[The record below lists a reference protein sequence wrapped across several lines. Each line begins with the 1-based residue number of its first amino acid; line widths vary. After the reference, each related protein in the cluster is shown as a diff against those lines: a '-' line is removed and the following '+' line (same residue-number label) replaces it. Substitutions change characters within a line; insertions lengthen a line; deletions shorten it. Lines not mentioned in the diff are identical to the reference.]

1 MYSKL
6 GLGTMKVYLPWTDE
20 APTQVGWEEQV
31 SRSMVGSET
40 LLLVEDEDV
49 VRSLVRRALQSFG
62 YNVLEA
68 GNADDALVL
77 CVGYEGRIDLL
88 VTDVTMPG
96 EMGGRELV
104 EELAHLRPETKVI
117 YTSGYTD
124 DAIVRRG
131 ILEPGVHFVQKPFKP
146 ADLVRK
152 VREVLDGPPRGHR
165 EDLRAENHVEPNE

>member
-1 MYSKL
+1 
-6 GLGTMKVYLPWTDE
+6 
-20 APTQVGWEEQV
+20 
-31 SRSMVGSET
+31 MVGSET

-49 VRSLVRRALQSFG
+49 VRSLVRRVLQSFG

-68 GNADDALVL
+68 GNANDALVL

-104 EELAHLRPETKVI
+104 EELSHLRPETKVI
-117 YTSGYTD
+117 YTSGYAD
-124 DAIVRRG
+124 DAIARHG

-146 ADLVRK
+146 TDLARK
-152 VREVLDGPPRGHR
+152 VREVLDGPPRGR
-165 EDLRAENHVEPNE
+165 